1 MTRLHELIEI
11 IQRNIDENKYTI
23 DKTGHEK
30 NAVFILYFLLDGVYR
45 LLMCVSNKGVWGLPG
60 GIIDPLET
68 PEKAAYRELEEET
81 GVKFEH
87 RRYDRANEIKF
98 TWHNTRFYMGE
109 YHFADLNV
117 IKRFVDPKGEIR
129 HVEFPRIENLLTAL
143 KNNSVLSC
151 GRITAPIRQCM
162 IKCFA

>member
-1 MTRLHELIEI
+1 MQELKKLIELIE
-11 IQRNIDENKYTI
+11 RNIDEKEYTK
-23 DKTGHEK
+23 DKTGREK
-30 NAVFILYFLLDGVYR
+30 NAAMILYFQHNGIYR
-45 LLMCVSNKGVWGLPG
+45 VLMCVSNKGVWGLPG
-60 GIIDPLET
+60 GKIDPGET

-81 GVKFEH
+81 GVKFER

-109 YHFADLNV
+109 YHFADIHS

-129 HVEFPRIENLLTAL
+129 HVEFPRIENLLAAL
-143 KNNSVLSC
+143 KNNSALSC
-151 GRITAPIRQCM
+151 GRIKAPIRQCM